1 MGCSPW
7 GRYQSDMTERLHFHF
22 PLSTSEAGPSG
33 ALCHL
38 LIKGGDRAQ
47 GLKQLSSQVF
57 ELLSGGDSVE
67 EFP

>member
-1 MGCSPW
+1 MH
-7 GRYQSDMTERLHFHF
+7 L
-22 PLSTSEAGPSG
+22 TSEAGPSG

>member
-1 MGCSPW
+1 MRELPGYSQ
-7 GRYQSDMTERLHFHF
+7 GTDGALRASVHL
-22 PLSTSEAGPSG
+22 TSEAGPSG

-47 GLKQLSSQVF
+47 CLKELSCQVL
-57 ELLSGGDSVE
+57 ELLCGGDSIE